1 MPTRTRTSVR
11 RAVTALATTAV
22 ALVAFTGCSSA
33 PDDASTIDRTTT
45 RIAGAGV
52 VGIERDTA
60 TACAT
65 PTPVDAGLVPGTT
78 HPVVHTLGEAQ
89 VPVDP
94 QRIVVLD
101 PAALDAVCAL
111 GLWERVV
118 GAATVA
124 GETPQP
130 GYLGSGISEIPPIG
144 TVGAPDVTKIEQ
156 ANPDVILGS
165 SPASDEL
172 YGQLGA
178 IAPTVF
184 AGSDPVY
191 WKTQFQ
197 LAGDALGRSQAAAA
211 ALEQYQEDATQAGVD
226 ITAAQTQASLVS
238 FGPDSLSIL
247 GPATFAG
254 QVLADTG
261 VRRPQEQR
269 LDGAATE
276 VVPEDELDRAE
287 GDLIYVSFEG
297 PEAKTHGTEV
307 MNTEEWKDLQA
318 ATDNR
323 VFVVDNAVWAGNG
336 LVAARAVIADLRS
349 SLHAFVS

>member
-1 MPTRTRTSVR
+1 MPTRTRVSIR

-22 ALVAFTGCSSA
+22 ALVALTGCSSA

-52 VGIERDTA
+52 VGIERDTT

-65 PTPVDAGLVPGTT
+65 PTPVDAGLAPGTT
-78 HPVVHTLGEAQ
+78 HPVVHTVGETQ

-111 GLWERVV
+111 GLWERLV
-118 GAATVA
+118 GAATVD
-124 GETPQP
+124 GNTPQP
-130 GYLGSGISEIPPIG
+130 EYLGSGISEVPGIG
-144 TVGAPDVTKIEQ
+144 TVGEPDVDLIDQ
-156 ANPDVILGS
+156 ANPDLILGS
-165 SPASDEL
+165 SPASDGL
-172 YGQLGA
+172 YEELGA
-178 IAPTVF
+178 VAPTVF
-184 AGSDPVY
+184 TGSDPVF
-191 WKTQFQ
+191 WKAQFQ
-197 LAGDALGRSQAAAA
+197 LAGKALGRSGAATA
-211 ALEQYQEDATQAGVD
+211 ALEQYQKDAAQAGVD
-226 ITAAQTQASLVS
+226 ITAAQTQASVVS

-269 LDGAATE
+269 LEGSATE
-276 VVPEDELDRAE
+276 VVPEGELDRAE
-287 GDLIYVSFEG
+287 GDLIYVTFDG
-297 PEAKTHGTEV
+297 PDGKEHGTEV
-307 MNTEEWKDLQA
+307 MNSDEWKDLQA

-323 VFVVDNAVWAGNG
+323 VFVVENAVWKGNG
-336 LVAARAVIADLRS
+336 LAAARAMIADLRA
-349 SLHAFVS
+349 SLHAHVS